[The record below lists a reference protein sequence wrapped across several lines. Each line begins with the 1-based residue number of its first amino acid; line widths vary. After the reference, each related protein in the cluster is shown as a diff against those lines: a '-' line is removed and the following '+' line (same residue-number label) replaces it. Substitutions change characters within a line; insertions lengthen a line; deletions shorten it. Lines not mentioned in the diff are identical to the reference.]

1 MRVCEQFL
9 SGSNKCNDDDDV
21 GIRNKR
27 KGKTG
32 WQLTGLGKNFV
43 ASFSALFVEAKA
55 VVFTILHYSRTYPAL
70 AAVMGN
76 VPNLQPLKG

>member
-27 KGKTG
+27 KGKIG
-32 WQLTGLGKNFV
+32 WQYTGLGGNLV
-43 ASFSALFVEAKA
+43 ASFQALFVEAKA
-55 VVFTILHYSRTYPAL
+55 VVFTILHCGTYPVL
-70 AAVMGN
+70 SAVMEN
-76 VPNLQPLKG
+76 VSNSKA